1 MGTAKSPGGKP
12 GLMKALWDVLPTARR
27 GAWAETS
34 AELAPQVIAALKPG
48 DTVLVKGSLG
58 SKMAVIIDA
67 LKARGA

>member
-1 MGTAKSPGGKP
+1 MEAWLTGPIEGIDP
-12 GLMKALWDVLPTARR
+12 YLLPAARR

-34 AELAPQVIAALKPG
+34 AQIAPQLAAALKPG
-48 DTVLVKGSLG
+48 DTVLVKGSNG